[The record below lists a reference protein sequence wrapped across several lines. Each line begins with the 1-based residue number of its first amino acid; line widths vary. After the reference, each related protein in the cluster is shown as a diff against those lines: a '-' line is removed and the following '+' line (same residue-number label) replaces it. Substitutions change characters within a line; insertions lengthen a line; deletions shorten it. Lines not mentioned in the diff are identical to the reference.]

1 MAYNMEKAKK
11 FPNTICRNVAVFP
24 VISTQEKHVL
34 QVGMKCYQQCSC
46 VHFPR
51 LQWRWLRLSLFRPK
65 SMEYNMRFLL
75 SCACV
80 CGYVDY
86 IQIFMEIANF
96 FFTFV
101 LPLQLC
107 KRQRTTDGPPGY
119 LIFAN
124 ISVNSCFEEHIAYVR
139 EQ

>member
-96 FFTFV
+96 FFYICAAPTT
-101 LPLQLC
+101 LQKAKNYRWPTRLSNFC
-107 KRQRTTDGPPGY
+107 KY
-119 LIFAN
+119 K
-124 ISVNSCFEEHIAYVR
+124 C
-139 EQ
+139 